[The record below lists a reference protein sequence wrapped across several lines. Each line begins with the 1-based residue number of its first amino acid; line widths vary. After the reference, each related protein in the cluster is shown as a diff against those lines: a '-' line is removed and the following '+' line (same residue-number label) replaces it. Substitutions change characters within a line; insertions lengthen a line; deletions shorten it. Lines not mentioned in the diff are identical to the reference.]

1 MATVTFVKPID
12 HYAPGDV
19 RDITKDEKKRLEEYA
34 KRWKI
39 TDYLV
44 EGKQT
49 LEAPKAAPK
58 PSKTTAT
65 VSSDGTKTTKKKAA
79 PKAPK
84 QPAAPVTTPEGG
96 KPKEGE
102 DETDPAVD
110 LPPVDG
116 TVAKDGDNDPEPA
129 SKPGEDETDEKK

>member
-1 MATVTFVKPID
+1 MALVTFTKPID

-19 RDITKDEKKRLEEYA
+19 RDINKDEEKRLEEYA

-39 TDYLV
+39 SDYLV
-44 EGKQT
+44 KGKQT
-49 LEAPKAAPK
+49 VEAPKAAPK

-65 VSSDGTKTTKKKAA
+65 VSSDGTKTTGSKKPAA
-79 PKAPK
+79 PKT
-84 QPAAPVTTPEGG
+84 PAK
-96 KPKEGE
+96 KPAEVKEAADVE
-102 DETDPAVD
+102 KTDEAVD

-129 SKPGEDETDEKK
+129 SQPTEGGDPADETK